1 MNELLVTLGSLIAS
15 LGNAQS
21 SGALKEH
28 VALLNTKLQ
37 LLKEHIEKLEE
48 ENSRLI
54 ERNAEL
60 EKHAAR
66 QQASE
71 EFVEARGALFKRLP
85 NGGYG
90 ETPYCPICHRTMSCF
105 QRVFPYECSNK
116 SCGHRADFKGAH
128 LGDVLASLP

>member
-1 MNELLVTLGSLIAS
+1 MAIPILGEIERLINEHGSAVV
-15 LGNAQS
+15 
-21 SGALKEH
+21 LKEH
-28 VALLNTKLQ
+28 LALLNTKLQ
-37 LLKEHIEKLEE
+37 LLKEHVEKLEE
-48 ENSRLI
+48 ENSRLV

-60 EKHAAR
+60 EKQSAR
-66 QQASE
+66 QNASE

-85 NGGYG
+85 NGGYS

-128 LGDVLASLP
+128 LSDVLSSLP